1 LAFRFSFGLK
11 LQFTTQVLAKDKV
24 AQCAM
29 SLGELLLVQQENI
42 YIVPEYMYC
51 NVTGRTENTTNK

>member
-1 LAFRFSFGLK
+1 
-11 LQFTTQVLAKDKV
+11 
-24 AQCAM
+24 M